1 MYSQQLFL
9 IGAVMLLTV
18 VTFVDDI
25 CDGLYTTF
33 VRDLCVCVCVC
44 YAYLHFCNVLKS
56 TFCTILRLPADV
68 IFICRQLLL
77 YYCPAVLSASR
88 GF

>member
-33 VRDLCVCVCVC
+33 VRDLCVCVCAMHIC
-44 YAYLHFCNVLKS
+44 
-56 TFCTILRLPADV
+56 
-68 IFICRQLLL
+68 IF
-77 YYCPAVLSASR
+77 VMS
-88 GF
+88 